1 MSITN
6 STGENFGSSV
16 SFNGD
21 STILAIGAMG
31 SAPWHKGFVSI
42 YRLNNGIWETN
53 DNDKILGSFTQSFF
67 GWSVQLNST
76 GNILV
81 VGAKWGIGGGKH
93 GYVKIYKY
101 DGSWNEMN
109 INTVNGNSTIITGN
123 AGLARFGWSLCLR
136 TNDTDHVLAICSF
149 GQKGGPEP
157 YISVYELLSGEN
169 VWIQKGNNFASDNNS
184 KSGNSVS
191 INKEGNLVA
200 FGSSKALQSRA
211 YRNGYEVVGEV
222 TIWKYENS
230 LWGYIGEISYDWF
243 QGSDYIGSCID
254 LNGDGTRIIIGII
267 GWEELSE
274 EIHYNNGRTIVYD
287 ISNSDPDNWTQIGE
301 NIVGTSGSDELGT
314 FVSMDDTGDHIV
326 VGSLK
331 SNNGLNNG
339 YVRLYSLIENSW
351 VLNTTINDGNEIY
364 GDKLNRSTNKNV
376 SPFADVTNN
385 IHISNDAQYMIV
397 GNRRDE
403 IVDIYSTNIT
413 LTTYVT
419 PVENVSSTIQEV
431 NVNETYITELEEKIN
446 NNKITKKTARNEI
459 LNQIRNSI
467 TIEPTKKL
475 ILKKQELLIDNVNIV
490 SENVL
495 VITTNHINE
504 VTDTLSIKMEDN
516 QENAIYIEETVTNQ
530 IIITTL
536 NNIDISFQKI
546 DNTNNYTY
554 YVDSVQNGTL
564 VEDEEIIIDNLRIII
579 GSLMVENVQDITSN
593 ICLLCDSIVR
603 TDQGEFPIEQ
613 LKYETLHGE
622 RFVRTKTKFLGN
634 YLVVIE
640 KDALG
645 YNIPDITTTITPS
658 HKIFVNGE
666 MIEAKDLL
674 NNDTIYKRKY
684 KGEYLYNILQE
695 EHSDMYVNNM
705 LCETLDP
712 RNSIRNLYTKNVT
725 SEDIHNYN
733 KSIASMKLF

>member
-1 MSITN
+1 M
-6 STGENFGSSV
+6 
-16 SFNGD
+16 
-21 STILAIGAMG
+21 
-31 SAPWHKGFVSI
+31 
-42 YRLNNGIWETN
+42 
-53 DNDKILGSFTQSFF
+53 
-67 GWSVQLNST
+67 
-76 GNILV
+76 
-81 VGAKWGIGGGKH
+81 
-93 GYVKIYKY
+93 
-101 DGSWNEMN
+101 
-109 INTVNGNSTIITGN
+109 
-123 AGLARFGWSLCLR
+123 
-136 TNDTDHVLAICSF
+136 
-149 GQKGGPEP
+149 
-157 YISVYELLSGEN
+157 
-169 VWIQKGNNFASDNNS
+169 
-184 KSGNSVS
+184 
-191 INKEGNLVA
+191 
-200 FGSSKALQSRA
+200 
-211 YRNGYEVVGEV
+211 
-222 TIWKYENS
+222 
-230 LWGYIGEISYDWF
+230 
-243 QGSDYIGSCID
+243 
-254 LNGDGTRIIIGII
+254 
-267 GWEELSE
+267 
-274 EIHYNNGRTIVYD
+274 
-287 ISNSDPDNWTQIGE
+287 
-301 NIVGTSGSDELGT
+301 
-314 FVSMDDTGDHIV
+314 
-326 VGSLK
+326 
-331 SNNGLNNG
+331 
-339 YVRLYSLIENSW
+339 
-351 VLNTTINDGNEIY
+351 
-364 GDKLNRSTNKNV
+364 
-376 SPFADVTNN
+376 
-385 IHISNDAQYMIV
+385 
-397 GNRRDE
+397 
-403 IVDIYSTNIT
+403 
-413 LTTYVT
+413 
-419 PVENVSSTIQEV
+419 

-536 NNIDISFQKI
+536 NNIVISFQKI